1 MSKKNLLNN
10 HLLTNAD
17 KLLHFNLQLSFQM
30 LKTNKK
36 LREYI
41 CFLNNSYSVSHL
53 KGHDLDAK
61 KGEGRKLFYFNFPG
75 QLSFSLHKVN
85 AKKFKL
91 FSRIHCTK

>member
-1 MSKKNLLNN
+1 MSKNPVEN
-10 HLLTNAD
+10 HLLTNAE
-17 KLLHFNLQLSFQM
+17 KFLPFYLQLRFQR

-41 CFLNNSYSVSHL
+41 CFLNNSYSFSHL
-53 KGHDLDAK
+53 NGHDLDGK
-61 KGEGRKLFYFNFPG
+61 EGEGRKLFYFNFPG
-75 QLSFSLHKVN
+75 QLSFSLYNVN